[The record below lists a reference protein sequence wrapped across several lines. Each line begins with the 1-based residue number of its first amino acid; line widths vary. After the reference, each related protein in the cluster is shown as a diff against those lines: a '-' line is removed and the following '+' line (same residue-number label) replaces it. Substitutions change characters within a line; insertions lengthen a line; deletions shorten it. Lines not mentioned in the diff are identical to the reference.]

1 MIRINLLGQ
10 AKPKASRRPV
20 DTGAAL
26 PVLFVGAGVLF
37 GALILGY
44 LYYSWQRQLNDEN
57 TRIKQL
63 QGQKTDLE
71 QVKQQVEA
79 FEKQKTVLQQRV
91 STIEQLQ
98 RDRTGG
104 QELLDEIA
112 STVAR
117 TENLWITSMIRK
129 GNNLTIDGA
138 SASVNGVANFI
149 TALKRSGYFA
159 KIEIKE
165 SKQDDKNTAVQTFMF
180 EVSAEI
186 TPPPAGVP
194 QSTFTFLSSATTP
207 SSTATTT
214 PSSTAT
220 STVATSTNGTSTVPA
235 SASSS
240 TIASTTSS
248 SSISFL
254 QAQLNALLAQLS
266 SLQAQAGASASPNA
280 SSSYIFTTDLMLWDE
295 GPEVTALQ
303 SHLIQQDKGPA
314 AEKLKAHG
322 ITNVF
327 GFLTYNALVE
337 YQASVGIHA
346 TGYFGP
352 ITRAYVNG

>member
-26 PVLFVGAGVLF
+26 PLLFVGAGVLF

-57 TRIKQL
+57 TRIKTL
-63 QGQKTDLE
+63 QAQKTDLE

-117 TENLWITSMIRK
+117 TENLWLTSMIRK
-129 GNNLTIDGA
+129 GNNLTLDGA

-149 TALKRSGYFA
+149 TALKRSGYFS

-165 SKQDDKNTAVQTFMF
+165 SKQDEKNTAVQTFVF
-180 EVSAEI
+180 EVYAEI
-186 TPPPAGVP
+186 TPPAAGVAAPRP
-194 QSTFTFLSSATTP
+194 QAK
-207 SSTATTT
+207 
-214 PSSTAT
+214 
-220 STVATSTNGTSTVPA
+220 PA
-235 SASSS
+235 SAPTQPAPKS
-240 TIASTTSS
+240 
-248 SSISFL
+248 
-254 QAQLNALLAQLS
+254 
-266 SLQAQAGASASPNA
+266 GA
-280 SSSYIFTTDLMLWDE
+280 
-295 GPEVTALQ
+295 
-303 SHLIQQDKGPA
+303 PA
-314 AEKLKAHG
+314 K
-322 ITNVF
+322 
-327 GFLTYNALVE
+327 
-337 YQASVGIHA
+337 VG
-346 TGYFGP
+346 
-352 ITRAYVNG
+352 